1 MDTCPDYDVEAAVR
15 LCTKDAAGPQGEKD
29 LHSSMLDEVMLIE
42 DSQVPEQAPEVF
54 EAGPSTSLTINVP
67 EPSTNDAEAR
77 DCFLG
82 DAVDASPSP
91 VPHPNPSPPEP
102 NKSMPLPEAPSK
114 TRGVNLQ
121 PPGMQS
127 MAERA
132 AEYELQA
139 HAEEQVHN

>member
-1 MDTCPDYDVEAAVR
+1 MIA
-15 LCTKDAAGPQGEKD
+15 
-29 LHSSMLDEVMLIE
+29 SWVMLLMPRPP
-42 DSQVPEQAPEVF
+42 D
-54 EAGPSTSLTINVP
+54 
-67 EPSTNDAEAR
+67 
-77 DCFLG
+77 
-82 DAVDASPSP
+82 
-91 VPHPNPSPPEP
+91 PNPSPPEP

-114 TRGVNLQ
+114 TREVNLQ